1 LSTHKPI
8 FIVDAMLGNLAKK
21 LRIIGYDSKYFSS
34 IEDEKLILIAKNEK
48 RIILTKDEQLSKNAE
63 KQNIGFVLIRGN
75 DELEQIAQINGKI
88 KLERFVMDT
97 NNSRCIACNGNLQQ
111 VEKYRII
118 GKIPEGVLE
127 REKSF
132 WMCDSCKKVYW
143 EGTHFEKLQEF
154 VTKLNDRLS

>member
-1 LSTHKPI
+1 
-8 FIVDAMLGNLAKK
+8 MLGNLAKK

-34 IEDEKLILIAKNEK
+34 IEDDKLLLIAKNEK
-48 RIILTKDEQLSKNAE
+48 RIILTKDEQLTKIAE
-63 KQNIGFVLIRGN
+63 KQNIDFVLIRGN
-75 DELEQIAQINGKI
+75 DELEQIVQINTKI
-88 KLERFVMDT
+88 KLGRFVMDT
-97 NNSRCIACNGNLQQ
+97 NNSRCIACNGNLQS

-118 GKIPEGVLE
+118 GKVPEGVLE

-154 VTKLNDRLS
+154 VNNLNDRIN

>member
-1 LSTHKPI
+1 
-8 FIVDAMLGNLAKK
+8 MLGNLAKK

-34 IEDEKLILIAKNEK
+34 IEDDKLLLIAKNEK
-48 RIILTKDEQLSKNAE
+48 RIILTKDEQLTKIAE
-63 KQNIGFVLIRGN
+63 KQNIDFVLIRGN
-75 DELEQIAQINGKI
+75 DELEQIVQINTKI
-88 KLERFVMDT
+88 KFGRFVMDT
-97 NNSRCIACNGNLQQ
+97 NNSRCIVCNGNLQS

-118 GKIPEGVLE
+118 GKVPEGVLE

-154 VTKLNDRLS
+154 VNNLNDRIK